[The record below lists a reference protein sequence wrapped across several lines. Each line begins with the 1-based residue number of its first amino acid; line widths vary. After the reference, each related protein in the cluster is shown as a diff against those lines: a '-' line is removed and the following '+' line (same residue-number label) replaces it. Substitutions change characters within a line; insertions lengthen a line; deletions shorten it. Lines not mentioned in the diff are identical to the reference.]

1 MTTIAED
8 LLLLLTREKGGN
20 GLTDADTAV
29 AGALLAELA
38 GTERVDLDERERI
51 RLLDTTSTGDALLDE
66 ALVRLG
72 QQAGRKP
79 KQAIQK
85 FGKGLARVAYDQLA
99 RAELV
104 EPKEHGALGLTLWTS
119 WRPLD
124 AGRTERMRAELVDVL
139 ARRREADLRS
149 GTLISLLRATDQL
162 GRGLP
167 KEARGGLTMREIKAA
182 AKEVSRGRWASEAVQ
197 KAVQDVNAALI
208 ATMAAGGAAATS
220 G

>member
-38 GTERVDLDERERI
+38 GTERLDLDERGGI
-51 RLLDTTSTGDALLDE
+51 RLLDTTATGQALLDE
-66 ALVRLG
+66 AMVRLG

-79 KQAIQK
+79 KPAIQK
-85 FGKGLARVAYDQLA
+85 TGRGMARLAYEQLA

-104 EPKEHGALGLTLWTS
+104 APQEHGAMGLRLWTS

-124 AGRTERMRAELVDVL
+124 QGRTARLRAELVDVL
-139 ARRREADLRS
+139 AGRREADLRS
-149 GTLISLLRATDQL
+149 GTLISLLRATEQL

-167 KEARGGLTMREIKAA
+167 KEDRGGLTMREIRQA
-182 AKEVSRGRWASEAVQ
+182 AKEVARGRWASEAVA
-197 KAVQDVNAALI
+197 KAVADINAVLLTTI
-208 ATMAAGGAAATS
+208 AASGVATS
-220 G
+220 GS

>member
-8 LLLLLTREKGGN
+8 LLLLLTRENGGN
-20 GLTDADTAV
+20 GLTMADATV

-38 GTERVDLDERERI
+38 GTERIALDDKQRIELVDSS
-51 RLLDTTSTGDALLDE
+51 STGDALLDE

-72 QQAGRKP
+72 DQVGRRP
-79 KQAIQK
+79 KQAVQK
-85 FGKGLARVAYDQLA
+85 VGKGMARRAYEQLA

-104 EPKEHGALGLTLWTS
+104 EPREHGALGMTLWTS

-124 AGRTERMRAELVDVL
+124 GTHADRLRADLVDVL
-139 ARRREADLRS
+139 AGRREADLRT
-149 GTLISLLRATDQL
+149 GTLVALLHATSQL

-167 KEARGGLTMREIKAA
+167 KEARGGLTMREINRA

-197 KAVQDVNAALI
+197 KAIQDVNAAMI
-208 ATMAAGGAAATS
+208 AAVAAGGAAS
-220 G
+220 GG